1 MGMGSCCMKDRLL
14 ILMQKKTLCQS
25 WKVHKHFLYCKSSVF
40 TFYWTTSVILY
51 SLYFSFS
58 ILGHLTLYSTNSK
71 ERVSLF
77 NKNEKKKKFHTTRT
91 IPNSNI
97 KIVERD
103 KFDIPNIPN
112 TWPLTFLAWYKH
124 FNQNYQN

>member
-1 MGMGSCCMKDRLL
+1 
-14 ILMQKKTLCQS
+14 
-25 WKVHKHFLYCKSSVF
+25 
-40 TFYWTTSVILY
+40 VILF

-58 ILGHLTLYSTNSK
+58 IFGHLTLYSTNNK

-77 NKNEKKKKFHTTRT
+77 NRNEKKKKFHTTRT

-103 KFDIPNIPN
+103 KIDIPNIPN
-112 TWPLTFLAWYKH
+112 T
-124 FNQNYQN
+124 